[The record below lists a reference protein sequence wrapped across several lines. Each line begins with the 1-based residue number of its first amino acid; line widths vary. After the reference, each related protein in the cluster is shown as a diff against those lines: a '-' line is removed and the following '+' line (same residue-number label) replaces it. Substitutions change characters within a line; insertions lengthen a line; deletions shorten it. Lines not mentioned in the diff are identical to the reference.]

1 MKKAFFTLAVALLA
15 ATGAWAQTT
24 FTADNL
30 KYTVTDETTHT
41 VELTGYEG
49 ALAGEVNI
57 PATVTNESTEYS
69 VTSIGSSA
77 FSWCSQLTAVTI
89 PEGVATIGSY
99 AFERCSSLTAV
110 TIPAS
115 AINIGGWVFDYCSA
129 LTAIHVAEGNATHS
143 SEDGV
148 LFNKDKTT
156 LVCYPIGKPET
167 TYTVPA
173 TVTTFT
179 TSAFENCTALA
190 QINLPNSLTDM
201 ASRTFYGCTSLKE
214 VTLPDGVTQLMG
226 FNFTDC
232 SALEKVTLPEG
243 ITYIGS
249 GAFKN
254 CSALTELTVWAI
266 TPPTLESDA
275 FTGVSSSLV
284 VKVPAEG
291 LPAYQTADI
300 WKDFELQ
307 GNGQAPFFVGNLK
320 YRVTSQTEN
329 MVEVMGYQTAPT
341 DALTIPANVTYNEVT
356 YTVTGIKEQV
366 FANCSALTSV
376 TLPDGLTTIGA
387 EAFFNCTSLT
397 GITIPNT
404 VTSIGIAAFKYS
416 GLTTA
421 SIGNGVTTIGERT
434 FEYCSA
440 LATVN
445 IGSGLTTI
453 GNAAFANCTSL
464 TGITLP
470 DGLTTIGAEA
480 FFNCTSLTGITIP
493 NTVTSIGI
501 AAFKYSGLTTA
512 SIGNGVTTIGSS
524 AFSNCTSLTG
534 ITLPDGL
541 TTIGAEAFFNCTSLT
556 GITIPNTVTSIGIAA
571 FKYSG
576 LTTASIGNGVTT
588 IGEEAFQD
596 CSSLA
601 TVSIGSGL
609 TTIGNNAFYA
619 CWALTQFNVDEA
631 NEAYCSDGGVLFNKD
646 KTTLLQYPAGKT
658 ETTYAVPTG
667 VTSIAKY
674 AFAGSNALTE
684 VTLPEGLTEI
694 AEYAFAWCRNLTKIS
709 LPKSLDNIGN
719 MAFNEC
725 TGLTEMTVLATTPP
739 TVGTDVFLNVS
750 RTIPVYVPA
759 ASLAAYQAADVWS
772 EFTNLQG
779 TSTTGVP
786 AAAMP
791 ESIRMQGGT
800 LHNPQQLH
808 LTLYDMQGRQ
818 VYSGN
823 DATVS
828 LNAGV
833 YVMCSNGASCKVVF

>member
-1 MKKAFFTLAVALLA
+1 MKKKLLTLAVALLA
-15 ATGAWAQTT
+15 ATGAWAQEFT
-24 FTADNL
+24 FDNL
-30 KYTVTDETTHT
+30 KYTITDAATHT
-41 VELTGYEG
+41 VELTGYES

-57 PATVTNESTEYS
+57 PATVTNESTDYS
-69 VTSIGSSA
+69 VTSIGEGA
-77 FSWCSQLTAVTI
+77 FNSCYSLTAVTI

-99 AFERCSSLTAV
+99 AFEYCSSLTV
-110 TIPAS
+110 VNIPAS
-115 AINIGGWVFDYCSA
+115 AINIGNWVFDYCSA
-129 LTAIHVAEGNATHS
+129 LTAIHVAEGNTAYS
-143 SEDGV
+143 SENGV
-148 LFNKDKTT
+148 FFDKDKTT
-156 LVCYPIGKPET
+156 LIQYPVGNSAT
-167 TYTVPA
+167 AYTVPA

-201 ASRTFYGCTSLKE
+201 KNRTFYGCTSLKE
-214 VTLPDGVTQLMG
+214 VTLPDGVIQLMG

-243 ITYIGS
+243 IIYIGNK
-249 GAFKN
+249 AFYN
-254 CSALTELTVWAI
+254 CSTLTELTVWAI
-266 TPPTLESDA
+266 TPPTLGSDA

-300 WKDFELQ
+300 WKDFSLQ
-307 GNGQAPFFVGNLK
+307 GNGQAPFVVENLK

-329 MVEVMGYQTAPT
+329 TVEVMGYQTAPT

-376 TLPDGLTTIGA
+376 SLPDGLTTIG
-387 EAFFNCTSLT
+387 N
-397 GITIPNT
+397 
-404 VTSIGIAAFKYS
+404 AA
-416 GLTTA
+416 
-421 SIGNGVTTIGERT
+421 
-434 FEYCSA
+434 FEYCSS
-440 LATVN
+440 LATVS

-470 DGLTTIGAEA
+470 DGLTTIGNEA

-501 AAFKYSGLTTA
+501 AAFRYSGLTTA
-512 SIGNGVTTIGSS
+512 NIGSGLTTIGSS

-541 TTIGAEAFFNCTSLT
+541 TTIGNSAFFNCTSLT

-571 FKYSG
+571 FRNSG
-576 LTTASIGNGVTT
+576 LTTANIGNGVTT
-588 IGEEAFQD
+588 IGEEAFKD

-658 ETTYAVPTG
+658 ETTYAVPAS

-674 AFAGSNALTE
+674 AFACSNALTE
-684 VTLPEGLTEI
+684 VTLPEGLTDI
-694 AEYAFAWCRNLTKIS
+694 AEYAFAWCRKLTKIS

-759 ASLAAYQAADVWS
+759 ASLADYQAADVWR

-779 TSTTGVP
+779 TSTTGLPTAV
-786 AAAMP
+786 MP
-791 ESIRMQGGT
+791 ESIRMQGGM
-800 LHNPQQLH
+800 LHNPQGLH

-818 VYSGN
+818 VYSGT

-828 LNAGV
+828 QPAGV
-833 YVMCSNGASCKVVF
+833 YVLRCNGASGKVLF

>member
-24 FTADNL
+24 FTAENL
-30 KYTVTDETTHT
+30 KYKVTDATAKT
-41 VELTGYEG
+41 VELTGYVTAPTD
-49 ALAGEVNI
+49 ALTI

-129 LTAIHVAEGNATHS
+129 LTAIHVAEGNTAYS

-156 LVCYPIGKPET
+156 LVCYPIGKTET

-173 TVTTFT
+173 TVTTIE
-179 TSAFENCTALA
+179 TSAFEDCTALTQVTLPEGLTYISNMSFEGCAALA
-190 QINLPNSLTDM
+190 QINLPNSLTSI
-201 ASRTFYGCTSLKE
+201 ANRAFYGCTSLTE
-214 VTLPDGVTQLMG
+214 VTLPDGLTKIE
-226 FNFTDC
+226 FYTFYDC

-266 TPPTLESDA
+266 TPPTLGSDA

-300 WKDFELQ
+300 WKDFSLQ
-307 GNGQAPFFVGNLK
+307 GNGQAPFVVDNLK

-329 MVEVMGYQTAPT
+329 TVEVMGYQTAPT

-376 TLPDGLTTIGA
+376 SLPASLESIGDAAFRNCSALTTVTLPDGVTTIGD

-404 VTSIGIAAFKYS
+404 VTSIGIAAF
-416 GLTTA
+416 
-421 SIGNGVTTIGERT
+421 R
-434 FEYCSA
+434 
-440 LATVN
+440 
-445 IGSGLTTI
+445 
-453 GNAAFANCTSL
+453 
-464 TGITLP
+464 
-470 DGLTTIGAEA
+470 
-480 FFNCTSLTGITIP
+480 
-493 NTVTSIGI
+493 
-501 AAFKYSGLTTA
+501 YSGLTTA

-541 TTIGAEAFFNCTSLT
+541 TTIGSNAFFNCTSLT

-609 TTIGNNAFYA
+609 TTIENNAFYA

-646 KTTLLQYPAGKT
+646 KTTLLQYPASKP

-709 LPKSLDNIGN
+709 LPESLDNIGN

-739 TVGTDVFLNVS
+739 TLGTDVFLNVN
-750 RTIPVYVPA
+750 RDIPVYVPA
-759 ASLAAYQAADVWS
+759 ASLATYQTAAVWS
-772 EFTNLQG
+772 EFTDLQG
-779 TSTTGVP
+779 ISTTGVP

-791 ESIRMQGGT
+791 ESIRMHGGM

-818 VYSGN
+818 VYSGT

-828 LNAGV
+828 QPAGV
-833 YVMCSNGASCKVVF
+833 YVLRCAGASGKVVF

>member
-1 MKKAFFTLAVALLA
+1 MKQTLLTFIIALLA

-24 FTADNL
+24 FIAENL
-30 KYTVTDETTHT
+30 KYTVTDAATHT
-41 VELTGYEG
+41 VELTGYVTKPTG
-49 ALAGEVNI
+49 ALTI
-57 PATVTNESTEYS
+57 PATVTNEDTEYS

-77 FSWCSQLTAVTI
+77 FSSCYSLKAVTIPASVTNIGSSAFSWCSRLTAVTI
-89 PEGVATIGSY
+89 PEGVATIGSS
-99 AFERCSSLTAV
+99 AFERCSSLTEV
-110 TIPAS
+110 NIPAS
-115 AINIGGWVFDYCSA
+115 VTNIGSWVFDYCSA
-129 LTAIHVAEGNATHS
+129 LTAIHVAEGNTAYS

-156 LVCYPIGKPET
+156 LVCYPIGKTET

-179 TSAFENCTALA
+179 TSAFEGCTALA

-201 ASRTFYGCTSLKE
+201 SLRTFYGCTSLTE
-214 VTLPDGVTQLMG
+214 VTLPDGVTRLMG

-243 ITYIGS
+243 ITYIGNN
-249 GAFKN
+249 AFYN
-254 CSALTELTVWAI
+254 CSALTEMTVWAI
-266 TPPTLESDA
+266 RPPGVSNDA
-275 FTGVSSSLV
+275 FTGVGSSLV

-300 WKDFELQ
+300 WKDFSLQ
-307 GNGQAPFFVGNLK
+307 GNGQAPFVVDNLK

-329 MVEVMGYQTAPT
+329 TVEVMGYQTAPT

-376 TLPDGLTTIGA
+376 SLPDGLTSIGNAAFKYCSSLATVNIGSGLTTIGN

-404 VTSIGIAAFKYS
+404 VTSIGIAAF
-416 GLTTA
+416 
-421 SIGNGVTTIGERT
+421 R
-434 FEYCSA
+434 
-440 LATVN
+440 
-445 IGSGLTTI
+445 
-453 GNAAFANCTSL
+453 
-464 TGITLP
+464 
-470 DGLTTIGAEA
+470 
-480 FFNCTSLTGITIP
+480 
-493 NTVTSIGI
+493 
-501 AAFKYSGLTTA
+501 
-512 SIGNGVTTIGSS
+512 
-524 AFSNCTSLTG
+524 
-534 ITLPDGL
+534 
-541 TTIGAEAFFNCTSLT
+541 
-556 GITIPNTVTSIGIAA
+556 
-571 FKYSG
+571 YSG

-588 IGEEAFQD
+588 IGEEAFKD
-596 CSSLA
+596 CSALA

-631 NEAYCSDGGVLFNKD
+631 NTAYCSDGGVLFNKD

-658 ETTYAVPTG
+658 ETTYAVPAS

-694 AEYAFAWCRNLTKIS
+694 AEYAFAWCRKLTKIS

-739 TVGTDVFLNVS
+739 TLGTDVFLNVS

-759 ASLAAYQAADVWS
+759 ESLATYQAAAVWN
-772 EFTNLQG
+772 EFKLQG
-779 TSTTGVP
+779 TSTSGLQTP
-786 AAAMP
+786 SMP
-791 ESIRMQGGT
+791 ESIRIYNGT

-818 VYSGN
+818 VYSGTA
-823 DATVS
+823 ATLS
-828 LNAGV
+828 QPAGV
-833 YVMCSNGASCKVVF
+833 YVVRCNGASGKVLF

>member
-24 FTADNL
+24 FTAENL

-41 VELTGYEG
+41 VELTGYES

-57 PATVTNESTEYS
+57 PATVTNEGTEYS
-69 VTSIGSSA
+69 VTSIGNNA
-77 FSWCSQLTAVTI
+77 FS
-89 PEGVATIGSY
+89 
-99 AFERCSSLTAV
+99 RCSSLTAV

-129 LTAIHVAEGNATHS
+129 LTAIHVAEDNTAYS

-156 LVCYPIGKPET
+156 LVCYPIGKTET

-190 QINLPNSLTDM
+190 QINLPNSLTEM
-201 ASRTFYGCTSLKE
+201 SLRTFYGCTSLTE
-214 VTLPDGVTQLMG
+214 VTLPDGVTRLMG
-226 FNFTDC
+226 FNFTNC

-300 WKDFELQ
+300 WKDFSLQ
-307 GNGQAPFFVGNLK
+307 GNGQAPFVIENLK

-329 MVEVMGYQTAPT
+329 TVEVMGYQTAPT

-366 FANCSALTSV
+366 FSNCSALTSV
-376 TLPDGLTTIGA
+376 SLPDGLTSIGNAAFEYCSSLATVSIGSGLTTIGNSAFSNCTSLTGITLPDGVTTIGA

-404 VTSIGIAAFKYS
+404 VTSIGIAAFRYS

-421 SIGNGVTTIGERT
+421 SIGNGVTTIGNNT
-434 FEYCSA
+434 
-440 LATVN
+440 
-445 IGSGLTTI
+445 
-453 GNAAFANCTSL
+453 FANCTSL

-470 DGLTTIGAEA
+470 DGLTTIGDEAFFNCTSLTGITLPDGLTTIGDEA

-501 AAFKYSGLTTA
+501 AAFR
-512 SIGNGVTTIGSS
+512 
-524 AFSNCTSLTG
+524 
-534 ITLPDGL
+534 
-541 TTIGAEAFFNCTSLT
+541 
-556 GITIPNTVTSIGIAA
+556 
-571 FKYSG
+571 YSG

-646 KTTLLQYPAGKT
+646 KTTLLQYPAGKP

-694 AEYAFAWCRNLTKIS
+694 AEYAFAWCRKLTKIS

-739 TVGTDVFLNVS
+739 TVGDVNAFLNVS

-759 ASLAAYQAADVWS
+759 ASLAAYQTAAVWS
-772 EFTNLQG
+772 EFTDLQG
-779 TSTTGVP
+779 TSTTGLQTP
-786 AAAMP
+786 AMP
-791 ESIRMQGGT
+791 ESIRMQGGM
-800 LHNPQQLH
+800 LHNPQGLH

-818 VYSGN
+818 VYSGT

-828 LNAGV
+828 QPAGV
-833 YVMCSNGASCKVVF
+833 YVVRCAGVSGKVVF

>member
-1 MKKAFFTLAVALLA
+1 MKQTLLTFIIALLA

-24 FTADNL
+24 FTVNNL
-30 KYTVTDETTHT
+30 KYTVTDAATHT
-41 VELTGYEG
+41 VELTGYES

-57 PATVTNESTEYS
+57 PATVTNESAEYS
-69 VTSIGSSA
+69 VTSIGSWA

-99 AFERCSSLTAV
+99 AFERCSSITEV
-110 TIPAS
+110 NIPAS
-115 AINIGGWVFDYCSA
+115 AINIGSWVFDYCSA
-129 LTAIHVAEGNATHS
+129 LTAIHVAEGNTAYS

-156 LVCYPIGKPET
+156 LVCYPIGKTET

-173 TVTTFT
+173 TVTNFT

-201 ASRTFYGCTSLKE
+201 ANRTFYGCTSLTE

-266 TPPTLESDA
+266 TPPTLGSDV

-291 LPAYQTADI
+291 LPAYQAADI
-300 WKDFELQ
+300 WQNFELQ
-307 GNGQAPFFVGNLK
+307 GNGQAPFVVGNLK
-320 YRVTSQTEN
+320 YRVTSQNEN
-329 MVEVMGYQTAPT
+329 TVEVMGYQTAPT
-341 DALTIPANVTYNEVT
+341 DALTIPATVTYNEVT

-376 TLPDGLTTIGA
+376 SLPDGLTSIGNSAFSNCTSLTGITIPNTVTSIGIAAFRYSGLRTASIGSGVTTIGNNTFDNCTSLTEITLPDGLTTIGD

-404 VTSIGIAAFKYS
+404 VTSIGIAAFRYS

-421 SIGNGVTTIGERT
+421 SIGNGVTTIGNNT
-434 FEYCSA
+434 
-440 LATVN
+440 
-445 IGSGLTTI
+445 
-453 GNAAFANCTSL
+453 FANCTSL
-464 TGITLP
+464 TEITLP
-470 DGLTTIGAEA
+470 ERLTTIGSSA
-480 FFNCTSLTGITIP
+480 FFNCTLLTGITIP

-501 AAFKYSGLTTA
+501 AAFR
-512 SIGNGVTTIGSS
+512 
-524 AFSNCTSLTG
+524 
-534 ITLPDGL
+534 
-541 TTIGAEAFFNCTSLT
+541 
-556 GITIPNTVTSIGIAA
+556 
-571 FKYSG
+571 YSG

-588 IGEEAFQD
+588 IGEEAFKD
-596 CSSLA
+596 CSALA

-631 NEAYCSDGGVLFNKD
+631 NTAYCSDGGVLFNKD

-658 ETTYAVPTG
+658 ETTYAVPAS

-684 VTLPEGLTEI
+684 VTLPEGLTDI

-709 LPKSLDNIGN
+709 LPESLDNIGKL
-719 MAFNEC
+719 AFVEC
-725 TGLTEMTVLATTPP
+725 SALTELTVLATTPP
-739 TVGTDVFLNVS
+739 TLGTDVFLNVS
-750 RTIPVYVPA
+750 RDIPVYVPA
-759 ASLAAYQAADVWS
+759 ASLATYQAAAVWN
-772 EFTNLQG
+772 EFNLQG
-779 TSTTGVP
+779 TSTAGLP

-791 ESIRMQGGT
+791 ESIAVYDGM
-800 LHNPQQLH
+800 LHNRGHNKSSVLIYH
-808 LTLYDMQGRQ
+808 LINL
-818 VYSGN
+818 
-823 DATVS
+823 
-828 LNAGV
+828 
-833 YVMCSNGASCKVVF
+833 